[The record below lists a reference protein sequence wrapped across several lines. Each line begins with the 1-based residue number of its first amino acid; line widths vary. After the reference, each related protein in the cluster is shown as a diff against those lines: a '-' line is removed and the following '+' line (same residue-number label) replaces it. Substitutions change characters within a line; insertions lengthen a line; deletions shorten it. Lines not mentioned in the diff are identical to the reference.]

1 MTKKKYT
8 KNRIGFP
15 HNQGLYDSNNEHDSC
30 GVGFIVD
37 TNNQSSHD
45 IIKKGLSMLCNLEH
59 RLSLIHI

>member
-1 MTKKKYT
+1 MTKNKYS

-15 HNQGLYDSNNEHDSC
+15 NNQGLYDSNNEHDSC

-45 IIKKGLSMLCNLEH
+45 IIKKVFQCYVTLSIEGP
-59 RLSLIHI
+59 